1 MKGREL
7 VKIIQDRNLEDFDIQ
22 FTFIEGYCK
31 SGFPNVRTFN
41 IEELCDIGYSSNKV
55 SFEGDEI

>member
-7 VKIIQDRNLEDFDIQ
+7 VKIIQDRNLEDFDIE
-22 FTFIEGYCK
+22 FTFVDGYCE
-31 SGFPNVRTFN
+31 SGINVRTFN

>member
-7 VKIIQDRNLEDFDIQ
+7 VKIIQDRNLEDFDIE
-22 FTFIEGYCK
+22 FTFVDGYCK
-31 SGFPNVRTFN
+31 SGINVRTFN
-41 IEELCDIGYSSNKV
+41 VEELCDIGSPSNKV

>member
-7 VKIIQDRNLEDFDIQ
+7 VKIIQDRNLEDFDIE
-22 FTFIEGYCK
+22 FTFIDGYCK
-31 SGFPNVRTFN
+31 SGMNVRTFN

-55 SFEGDEI
+55 SFGGDGI